1 MPNLSGRIAKSYW
14 TKLRKARTI
23 EPKIIYLEPLAHP
36 YSTTRVFLSAPAPE
50 KEPFLR
56 QRLAALLLPKL
67 TLQREGETPAQRLA
81 WVTRYANDISL
92 LLDQTGRVVG
102 ANDRALA
109 AYGYTLDEL
118 RRLSPG
124 ALRPA
129 AAKESLSEQLDRFAT
144 PEGAVFETVQQR
156 KDGSIFPVEVS
167 VRPAEIEGRQFRLG
181 MFRDVTER
189 KRAEASLQSGEK
201 RFQALFEHA
210 AVGVALAEVGTGRF
224 AQVNRRFCEMV
235 GRSREEMEQ
244 LAFAAITHPQD
255 LELDLETARQLA
267 LGAIRERTREK
278 RYLRKD
284 GSEVW
289 VNLTVSAMWEPGEN
303 PDYFIVVVHD
313 ISERKKL
320 EEQFRQA
327 QKMEVVGTLAGG
339 IAHDFNNILSSISGY
354 TELAEMTLK
363 ENPEVREYLGTV
375 LDPGPHVGC
384 PHLGHCE
391 AA

>member
-1 MPNLSGRIAKSYW
+1 MAGYYAKPIRPIAKSYW

-23 EPKIIYLEPLAHP
+23 EPKIIYLESLAHP

-67 TLQREGETPAQRLA
+67 TLQREGETPAERLA

-181 MFRDVTER
+181 MFRDVTETQAGR
-189 KRAEASLQSGEK
+189 GGAASRARNASRPCLSKR
-201 RFQALFEHA
+201 
-210 AVGVALAEVGTGRF
+210 
-224 AQVNRRFCEMV
+224 
-235 GRSREEMEQ
+235 
-244 LAFAAITHPQD
+244 PW
-255 LELDLETARQLA
+255 
-267 LGAIRERTREK
+267 
-278 RYLRKD
+278 
-284 GSEVW
+284 GSPRPM
-289 VNLTVSAMWEPGEN
+289 L
-303 PDYFIVVVHD
+303 
-313 ISERKKL
+313 
-320 EEQFRQA
+320 
-327 QKMEVVGTLAGG
+327 
-339 IAHDFNNILSSISGY
+339 
-354 TELAEMTLK
+354 
-363 ENPEVREYLGTV
+363 
-375 LDPGPHVGC
+375 
-384 PHLGHCE
+384 
-391 AA
+391 